1 VKEDYYVKLRL
12 LRSPSPKNLRVRG
25 RMNPPSMETIFL
37 ILSGVILFAGVI
49 YWMWSHL
56 QLTQKKVQL
65 LENAVFEL
73 RAMIP
78 GGGTAGP
85 PPSAFIPPP
94 TPTVSSGP
102 TKTYNDLADD
112 DWDGEEVAQIKEV
125 VPVSTPLEALSVTP
139 APTPAVPE
147 VAQAPELITRELEM
161 TSDDLMPGGRIQLGV
176 DVTEE
181 AIAPSSGP
189 SAEEEFKNL
198 LKSRAVVTASAS
210 SSEAPALEG
219 MPLKELR
226 RLGEQRG
233 IVGAME
239 MRKKELLAALR
250 ASAAP
255 PAKATATLDLAT
267 VEAEAAGEADADVVM
282 PATLEEAEI
291 LE

>member
-1 VKEDYYVKLRL
+1 
-12 LRSPSPKNLRVRG
+12 
-25 RMNPPSMETIFL
+25 MNPPSMETIFL

-85 PPSAFIPPP
+85 PPSALAPP
-94 TPTVSSGP
+94 TLSMTPTPASP
-102 TKTYNDLADD
+102 TKATTTYNDLADD
-112 DWDGEEVAQIKEV
+112 DWEDTPGTGSGSIGE
-125 VPVSTPLEALSVTP
+125 VPAVSTPLDALTVGPMSTP

-147 VAQAPELITRELEM
+147 VTPAPELITREMEIP
-161 TSDDLMPGGRIQLGV
+161 DDLMPGGRIQLGS
-176 DVTEE
+176 DVAEE
-181 AIAPSSGP
+181 KEIVPSGP
-189 SAEEEFKNL
+189 SAEEEFKQL
-198 LKSRAVVTASAS
+198 LKSRAAHPTSSA

-233 IVGAME
+233 IVGAAE
-239 MRKKELLAALR
+239 MRKKELLSILR
-250 ASAAP
+250 NQVM
-255 PAKATATLDLAT
+255 AKPSTAVEEQRTLDLAT
-267 VEAEAAGEADADVVM
+267 VEAETDALGEADVVM
-282 PATLEEAEI
+282 PSGLEEAEI

>member
-1 VKEDYYVKLRL
+1 
-12 LRSPSPKNLRVRG
+12 
-25 RMNPPSMETIFL
+25 METIFL
-37 ILSGVILFAGVI
+37 ILSGVILFAGVM

-85 PPSAFIPPP
+85 PP
-94 TPTVSSGP
+94 TVVAAAAAPSVTMSGGG

-112 DWDGEEVAQIKEV
+112 DWDVQAPVEP
-125 VPVSTPLEALSVTP
+125 VPEKSTPLDAMGPANTP
-139 APTPAVPE
+139 ALV
-147 VAQAPELITRELEM
+147 TREIGEEFDMLVN
-161 TSDDLMPGGRIQLGV
+161 DLMPGGRADGVPVEEIGAETEIQEVEL
-176 DVTEE
+176 TEKKFKELFASRQE
-181 AIAPSSGP
+181 ATVAAAPAPSATS
-189 SAEEEFKNL
+189 
-198 LKSRAVVTASAS
+198 
-210 SSEAPALEG
+210 LEG

-233 IVGAME
+233 VRGASE

-250 ASAAP
+250 NQVAG
-255 PAKATATLDLAT
+255 PAIQEEKTLDLET
-267 VEAEAAGEADADVVM
+267 VEAAAEEIVEPVA
-282 PATLEEAEI
+282 EEAEI